1 MSSRTA
7 IPCMLIRGGTS
18 KGAYFLASDLP
29 SSLEERDALLLSI
42 MGSPHPDQIDGIA
55 GGHPLRSKVAIVAK
69 STEPGVD
76 VDFLFAQ
83 VVVDKPLVDTSP
95 NCGNILSG
103 VGPFAIE
110 RGLVKAR
117 DGSTTVRI
125 RTLNTGT
132 NAELVVSTPGGAV
145 SYHGE
150 ARIDGVPGT
159 SAPILVNFVDVAGSV
174 CGALLP
180 TGHTSDLI
188 EGIRVTCI
196 DNGMPVVIIPAASVG
211 RTGYESVAQLNADT
225 DLKARLET
233 LRRAAGPLMG
243 LGDVTEAVIPKLCLI
258 APPKNGGSVSTRS
271 FIPRTCHTSIGVF
284 AAVSVATACVIPGSV
299 ADGIAQVGPGDT
311 QSLSVEHPTGEFTVN
326 LELDRTGAV
335 PVVKRAGLLRT
346 ARLLFD
352 GLVFPH
358 PDYLALSPESVDTP
372 PTPTP

>member
-1 MSSRTA
+1 MSSRIA
-7 IPCMLIRGGTS
+7 VPCMLIRGGTS

-29 SSLEERDALLLSI
+29 SSREGRDALLLSI
-42 MGSPHPDQIDGIA
+42 MGSPHPDQIDGIG
-55 GGHPLRSKVAIVAK
+55 GGHPLRSKVAIVSR

-83 VVVDKPLVDTSP
+83 VVVDKPVVDTSP

-117 DGSTTVRI
+117 DGTTTVRV
-125 RTLNTGT
+125 RTLNTDT
-132 NAELVVSTPGGAV
+132 VAELVVSTPGGAV
-145 SYHGE
+145 AYQGE

-159 SAPILVNFVDVAGSV
+159 SAPILVNFMDVAGSV

-180 TGHTSDLI
+180 TGNPSDVI

-196 DNGMPVVIIPAASVG
+196 DNGMPVVVIPAASVD
-211 RTGYESVAQLNADT
+211 RTGYETVAELNADAE
-225 DLKARLET
+225 LKARLEI
-233 LRRAAGPLMG
+233 LRKAVGPLMQ
-243 LGDVTEAVIPKLCLI
+243 LGDVSEAVIPKLSLI
-258 APPKNGGSVSTRS
+258 APPRAGGSVSTRN
-271 FIPRTCHTSIGVF
+271 FIPRTCHTAIGVF

-299 ADGIAQVGPGDT
+299 AEGIAQVGPDDT
-311 QSLSVEHPTGEFTVN
+311 QALSVEHPTGEFTVN
-326 LELDRTGAV
+326 LELDRTGAL

-352 GLVFPH
+352 GLAFPH
-358 PDYLALSPESVDTP
+358 PDYLTLRLEGLEAP

>member
-29 SSLEERDALLLSI
+29 SSREERDALLLSI
-42 MGSPHPDQIDGIA
+42 MGSPHPDQIDGIG
-55 GGHPLRSKVAIVAK
+55 GGHPLRSKVAIVAR
-69 STEPGVD
+69 STEPGAD

-83 VVVDKPLVDTSP
+83 VVVDKPVVDTSP

-110 RGLVKAR
+110 RGLVQAR
-117 DGSTTVRI
+117 DGATTVRV

-132 NAELVVSTPGGAV
+132 VAELVISTPGGAV
-145 SYHGE
+145 SYQGE

-159 SAPILVNFVDVAGSV
+159 SAPILVNFMDVAGSV

-180 TGHTSDLI
+180 TGNPSDVI

-196 DNGMPVVIIPAASVG
+196 DNGMPVVVIPAASVG
-211 RTGYESVAQLNADT
+211 RTGYETVAQLNADAE
-225 DLKARLET
+225 LKARLEA
-233 LRRAAGPLMG
+233 LRQAAGPVMG
-243 LGDVTEAVIPKLCLI
+243 LGDVSEAVIPKLSLI
-258 APPKNGGSVSTRS
+258 APPRHGGSVSTRN
-271 FIPRTCHTSIGVF
+271 FIPRTCHTAIGVF

-299 ADGIAQVGPGDT
+299 AEGIAQVGPGDA

-326 LELDRTGAV
+326 LELDRTGAL

-352 GLVFPH
+352 GLAFPH
-358 PDYLALSPESVDTP
+358 PDYRTLRPEGLEAP
-372 PTPTP
+372 PTPAP

>member
-1 MSSRTA
+1 MSSRIA
-7 IPCMLIRGGTS
+7 VPCMLIRGGTS

-29 SSLEERDALLLSI
+29 SSREERDALLLSI
-42 MGSPHPDQIDGIA
+42 MGSPHPDQIDGIG
-55 GGHPLRSKVAIVAK
+55 GGHPLRSKVAIVAR

-117 DGSTTVRI
+117 EGSTSVRV

-132 NAELVVSTPGGAV
+132 IAELVVSTPGGAV
-145 SYHGE
+145 SYQGE

-180 TGHTSDLI
+180 TGHTTDVV
-188 EGIRVTCI
+188 EGMRVTCI
-196 DNGMPVVIIPAASVG
+196 DNGMPVVLIPAASVG
-211 RTGYESVAQLNADT
+211 RTGYEGVAQLNADA
-225 DLKARLET
+225 DLKARLEA

-243 LGDVTEAVIPKLCLI
+243 LGDVSEAVIPKLSLI
-258 APPKNGGSVSTRS
+258 APPRGGGNVSTRN

-284 AAVSVATACVIPGSV
+284 AAVSVATACVIPDSV
-299 ADGIAQVGPGDT
+299 AEGIAQVGPGDT
-311 QSLSVEHPTGEFTVN
+311 QSLSVEHPTGEFTVH
-326 LELDRTGAV
+326 LELDRKGAV
-335 PVVKRAGLLRT
+335 PLVKRAGLLRT
-346 ARLLFD
+346 ARVLFD
-352 GLVFPH
+352 GLAIPH
-358 PDYLALSPESVDTP
+358 PDYLALRPEG

>member
-1 MSSRTA
+1 
-7 IPCMLIRGGTS
+7 MLIRGGTS

-29 SSLEERDALLLSI
+29 SSREARDALLLSI
-42 MGSPHPDQIDGIA
+42 MGSPHPDQIDGIG
-55 GGHPLRSKVAIVAK
+55 GGHPLRSKVAIVAR

-117 DGSTTVRI
+117 EGSTSVRV

-132 NAELVVSTPGGAV
+132 IAELVVSTPEGAV
-145 SYHGE
+145 SYQGE

-159 SAPILVNFVDVAGSV
+159 SAPILVNFVDVAGAV

-180 TGHTSDLI
+180 TGHISDI
-188 EGIRVTCI
+188 VEGIRVTCI
-196 DNGMPVVIIPAASVG
+196 DNGMPVVVIPAASVG
-211 RTGYESVAQLNADT
+211 LTGYESVAQLNADA
-225 DLKARLET
+225 DLKPRLEA
-233 LRRAAGPLMG
+233 LRQAAGPLMG
-243 LGDVTEAVIPKLCLI
+243 LGDVSEAVIPKLSLI
-258 APPKNGGSVSTRS
+258 APPRNGGSVSTRN
-271 FIPRTCHTSIGVF
+271 FIPRTCHTAIGVF

-299 ADGIAQVGPGDT
+299 AEGIAQVCPGDI
-311 QSLSVEHPTGEFTVN
+311 QSLSIEHPTGEFTVN
-326 LELDRTGAV
+326 LELDRTGAM

-346 ARLLFD
+346 ARVLFD
-352 GLVFPH
+352 GLAFPH
-358 PDYLALSPESVDTP
+358 PDYLTLRPKGLEAP